1 MAMVNIL
8 IAEKSNTARQAIVE
22 ALTRLD
28 AIAVQGAVADLQG
41 AVRALC
47 RHPPDL
53 VITGI
58 ELADASGL
66 DLIEATRQLA
76 PSSHVVVVGAP
87 SRDVWRRQA
96 AAGRVRFVP
105 AEPELRELC
114 SVVTSLARRSADTAA
129 GRPVADEAAAAPDPA
144 SDDELRLLGRIT
156 AGVAHD
162 LNNYLGAT
170 SALLAL
176 LETAPA
182 DPELVARARSS
193 VDQAQRLAG
202 SLVSY
207 IRGASPSFETVDLA
221 AIVDRTLA
229 LVAPLISRDVEVRT
243 DIASRLPAVWGAPSE
258 LEQLVLNLVLN
269 AADAMPSGGELTVRL
284 HAGTAAVVCLEV
296 SDTGAGMPAEAL
308 VTAGGR
314 TASSKPG
321 RRAGLGLG
329 IVRRVVERHGGSIR
343 FAPRLDRA
351 GSIVWTLLPQA

>member
-1 MAMVNIL
+1 MPMVNIL

-22 ALTRLD
+22 ALARLD
-28 AIAVQGAVADLQG
+28 AIVVQGAVADLKA

-47 RHPPDL
+47 RHPPD
-53 VITGI
+53 VVVTGI

-87 SRDVWRRQA
+87 SRNAWRRQA
-96 AAGRVRFVP
+96 TAGRVRFVP
-105 AEPELRELC
+105 AEPDLRELC
-114 SVVTSLARRSADTAA
+114 TVVAALAQR
-129 GRPVADEAAAAPDPA
+129 APDAPGAASDAGAPDAA

-176 LETAPA
+176 LETAPD

-193 VDQAQRLAG
+193 IDQAQRLAG

-229 LVAPLISRDVEVRT
+229 LVSPLIPRDVEIRT
-243 DIASRLPAVWGAPSE
+243 DIAARLPPVWGAPSE

-269 AADAMPSGGELTVRL
+269 AADAMPGGGELTVRL
-284 HAGTAAVVCLEV
+284 PPGPAAVVCLEV
-296 SDTGAGMPAEAL
+296 SDPGAGMPAEAL
-308 VTAGGR
+308 VTTGGR
-314 TASSKPG
+314 TPSSKPG

-351 GSIVWTLLPQA
+351 GSIAWTLLPPA

>member
-1 MAMVNIL
+1 MLFRSL

-28 AIAVQGAVADLQG
+28 AIAVQGAVADLQS

-66 DLIEATRQLA
+66 DLIEATHQLA

-114 SVVTSLARRSADTAA
+114 SVVASLARRSADTAA
-129 GRPVADEAAAAPDPA
+129 GGPVADDAAAADPA

-193 VDQAQRLAG
+193 VDQAQRLAS

-207 IRGASPSFETVDLA
+207 IRGASPSFESVDLA

-269 AADAMPSGGELTVRL
+269 AADAMPNGGELTVRL
-284 HAGTAAVVCLEV
+284 HPGTAAVVCLEV

-308 VTAGGR
+308 VTSGGR

-321 RRAGLGLG
+321 RRVGLGLG

-351 GSIVWTLLPQA
+351 GSIVWTLLPHA